1 MLVRLARLCHH
12 CVAGPAWLI
21 DYIVAVA
28 YSARDSVRS
37 RRAGA
42 ALDGWSTE
50 ALFVTPS
57 AAATLSEGSE
67 ATRLL
72 WPGRV
77 AASLGL
83 IGVLSVSLA
92 GALWRESAPAVAPS
106 ATMVAHAPEE
116 DSHRQTML
124 TWAPL
129 IPVDPLV
136 TEFARAFTFAATPA
150 PTVAADVAAA
160 PVAAAAAPET
170 PAAPPVAA
178 AAPPAPEPPPAAA
191 PEPTPAPAPAQ
202 GAQLTRAQMR
212 AAASA
217 AGWPD
222 AELDELL
229 SVAWC
234 ESRFRIDANGWG
246 ALGLMQIMPEWF
258 ESLGMDVSWA
268 FDPVTNLRVAL
279 HIHQNDLRNG
289 YGEWASW
296 TCKPAGLPDN
306 AP

>member
-28 YSARDSVRS
+28 FSARDSLRS
-37 RRAGA
+37 RRASA
-42 ALDGWSTE
+42 VLDRWTTE

-57 AAATLSEGSE
+57 AATNPAEE
-67 ATRLL
+67 PMATRVLR
-72 WPGRV
+72 PGRV

-83 IGVLSVSLA
+83 IGVLSVSVA

-106 ATMVAHAPEE
+106 ATMAALPSQEHTQPK
-116 DSHRQTML
+116 TML

-129 IPVDPLV
+129 VPVDPLV
-136 TEFARAFTFAATPA
+136 TESTSALALAPTPA
-150 PTVAADVAAA
+150 PTVAAEVAAA
-160 PVAAAAAPET
+160 PVAAASAPET
-170 PAAPPVAA
+170 PTTPPVAA
-178 AAPPAPEPPPAAA
+178 AAPSAPEPPPAAT
-191 PEPTPAPAPAQ
+191 PEPTPVPAPAQ
-202 GAQLTRAQMR
+202 GTQLTRAQIR
-212 AAASA
+212 VVASA
-217 AGWPD
+217 AGWPE

-234 ESRFRIDANGWG
+234 ESRFRTDANGWG
-246 ALGLMQIMPEWF
+246 ALGLMQIMPQWF
-258 ESLGMDVSWA
+258 DSLGIDVSWA